1 VQKKAMDK
9 KNIRLLYIE
18 DDLVDQ
24 MAFKR
29 LIKEH
34 NLPFDLTLAGS
45 IRAGREVFNA
55 DVFDIV
61 ISDFLLGDGT
71 SFEILPEMIKTGIPV
86 IMITGTGDE
95 DVAVKAIKMGA
106 SDYLIK
112 DVDYGHLKMLPL
124 VIESSLNKKHS
135 DDRIKKLS
143 MAVEQSPSMLV
154 ITNKEGLIEYINPR
168 VTEITGYT
176 STDILGTS
184 IFTLHSNHN
193 PAEMVDDIA
202 QTLLSGKKWV
212 GNTYHARKS
221 GELFWESTA
230 ISPIYDNEG
239 HLTGYIRVA
248 EDITEK
254 KKTEEAIKKYSEE
267 LRESNA
273 SKDKMFSII
282 AHDLRTPFNGLLAFS
297 DILSNDFESLSKDE
311 VQEYIEVIRDLS
323 RNTFNLLE
331 KLLQWSRLQTGRME
345 FKPSAIDID
354 NLTKSVANLLSA
366 SAKGKNIK
374 LSCSVEEGLQVYG
387 DTNMIHAVIRN
398 LTSNA
403 IKFTPENGSV
413 NITALKL
420 SDIYTEITVS
430 DNGIGMKTDEINKLF
445 RIECQHS
452 TKGTKGETGTGLGL
466 LLCKEFVDLNNGTI
480 RVESEPGAGSRFI
493 ITLPLTEN

>member
-1 VQKKAMDK
+1 MNQ

-34 NLPFDLTLAGS
+34 NLPYDLTLAGS
-45 IRAGREVFNA
+45 IKAGREAFNA
-55 DVFDIV
+55 GVFDIV

-71 SFEILPEMIKTGIPV
+71 SFEYLPEMIKTGIPV
-86 IMITGTGDE
+86 IMVTGTGDE

-112 DVDYGHLKMLPL
+112 DVEYGHLKMLPII
-124 VIESSLNKKHS
+124 IESSLQKKRS
-135 DDRIKKLS
+135 EYQIKKLS
-143 MAVEQSPSMLV
+143 MAVEQSPSMLL
-154 ITNKEGLIEYINPR
+154 ITDENGRIEYINPR
-168 VTEITGYT
+168 VTEITGYSLEELLLENLFEHHAT
-176 STDILGTS
+176 HNTEAVFEDLRN
-184 IFTLHSNHN
+184 TLT
-193 PAEMVDDIA
+193 E
-202 QTLLSGKKWV
+202 GKRWQ
-212 GNTYHARKS
+212 GNTMHQKKN
-221 GELFWESTA
+221 GEVFWESTT
-230 ISPIYDNEG
+230 ISPIYDDDG
-239 HLTGYIRVA
+239 HKTGYIKVA

-254 KKTEEAIKKYSEE
+254 KMAEEAIKSYSEK
-267 LRESNA
+267 LREINA

-345 FKPSAIDID
+345 YNPTVIAFDKLIE
-354 NLTKSVANLLSA
+354 TVVNLLSA
-366 SAKGKNIK
+366 NARGKNIQLK
-374 LSCSVEEGLQVYG
+374 SSIEEGLHVFG

-403 IKFTPENGSV
+403 IKFTPENGLVHIKAHSV
-413 NITALKL
+413 
-420 SDIYTEITVS
+420 SDKYAEITIS
-430 DNGIGMKTDEINKLF
+430 DTGIGMSANDINKLF
-445 RIECQHS
+445 KIECQHS

-466 LLCKEFVDLNNGTI
+466 LLCKEFIDRNKGSI
-480 RVESEPGAGSRFI
+480 RVESEPGKGSRFI
-493 ITLPLTEN
+493 FTLPLTED